1 MFVFVIIDF
10 PPAEKISERFGLPI
24 RKLHSEKSQPI
35 GILVKAAREM
45 SQGLREWLGKYVTSG
60 TVEIK
65 NIERG
70 LILQGHAS
78 EYRVIQPLDKGA
90 MATIFEAE
98 EVKTGK
104 RMVLKSLSGLQEK
117 IVVRRFIREA
127 RILASLGHPNIVSV
141 YDLSKGI
148 KMPFIVMEP
157 LTTSAENK
165 KSPNFK
171 DLIKQYHKSEIDLRT
186 MLYYVSDVSKALN
199 YLHTH
204 PEGPIIHR
212 DLKPS
217 NILFSKEKAC
227 SEGPERVTVK
237 LVDFGLSRI
246 TGGSLT
252 DLTRLQQIIG
262 TPEYIPLQ
270 DMYNEEHEN
279 RTEARLDVYS
289 LGVITYFIITGELPF
304 KPKGNSLK
312 QIDGNSPIGSPNG
325 HRSDTPVNSMTR
337 TDASREGS
345 PEIIDEKSDFQVESN
360 GENTVDYNPDLG
372 ENLIAE
378 GNGEST
384 IDYNPVSSGNQ
395 IMALLK
401 MHTEVD
407 PDFSK
412 VRKDIPSSL
421 IGLTRRML
429 AKHPEDRPHADEVD
443 KEMRRIADLGIYL
456 PVDMMNV

>member
-1 MFVFVIIDF
+1 MFVFIIIDF
-10 PPAEKISERFGLPI
+10 SPAEKISDRFSLPI
-24 RKLHSEKSQPI
+24 IKSQLKKNQPV
-35 GILVKAAREM
+35 GILIKAAREM
-45 SQGLREWLGKYVTSG
+45 SQKLREWLGKYVIDG
-60 TVEIK
+60 KVEIR
-65 NIERG
+65 NIERD
-70 LILQGHAS
+70 LIVEGHTS
-78 EYRVIQPLDKGA
+78 EYKIIKPLDRGA

-98 EVKTGK
+98 EINTG
-104 RMVLKSLSGLQEK
+104 RRLVLKSLSGLQEK

-127 RILASLGHPNIVSV
+127 RILASLRHPNIVSV
-141 YDLSKGI
+141 HDLSK
-148 KMPFIVMEP
+148 KVQMPFIVMEP

-171 DLIKQYHKSEIDLRT
+171 DLIKQYHTGEIDLRT

-217 NILFSKEKAC
+217 NILFSREKAC

-246 TGGSLT
+246 TGGSLS

-270 DMYNEEHEN
+270 DMYNEEQEN

-304 KPKGNSLK
+304 KSSGNSLK
-312 QIDGNSPIGSPNG
+312 QIDGNSAVGSPNG
-325 HRSDTPVNSMTR
+325 HRSDTPVNSITR
-337 TDASREGS
+337 TDVSGEGP
-345 PEIIDEKSDFQVESN
+345 PEIINEKNDFRVEGS
-360 GENTVDYNPDLG
+360 GESTIDYRPDLG
-372 ENLIAE
+372 ENL
-378 GNGEST
+378 GNGEDT
-384 IDYNPVSSGNQ
+384 IDYNSVSSGDQ

-421 IGLTRRML
+421 IELTRRML

-443 KEMRRIADLGIYL
+443 QEMRRIADMGLYL
-456 PVDMMNV
+456 PAGMMNL